1 MKLVGAKLHEAVQEE
16 EHVEAVDWFVSL
28 SPGMTELV
36 SMESMVKLVL
46 DKLIL
51 VSSSTSIPRVV
62 S

>member
-1 MKLVGAKLHEAVQEE
+1 M
-16 EHVEAVDWFVSL
+16 

-36 SMESMVKLVL
+36 SVDSIVKLVL

-62 S
+62 WSADVSLSAPARGEGWW